1 MTFTLS
7 SARCKLSIKI
17 NVGDCFTFNYCC
29 WVRFI
34 WNPRVSCHRDS
45 GVNKMYTNG
54 WWMVTLTSEFFS
66 RKYISC
72 FCPHHLRKWSL
83 ILNQFHTRLIEF
95 VFMKKRDRKKYK
107 FLWLLLLLRLFLR
120 FVIILGPSQFQRS
133 RQQQERL
140 LLLPILLLDWNHS
153 ISDKPIFLLLL
164 LHFLK
169 SSVCLFYN
177 VFLFC
182 CTHPVPSSA
191 VHFVGL
197 AWQEHNRTLPRPNKF
212 QWQ

>member
-1 MTFTLS
+1 MVNGDSDFRIIFTKIYIMFLS
-7 SARCKLSIKI
+7 SSFTKMVAYLESIPHTSHRI
-17 NVGDCFTFNYCC
+17 
-29 WVRFI
+29 RFYEEER
-34 WNPRVSCHRDS
+34 P
-45 GVNKMYTNG
+45 
-54 WWMVTLTSEFFS
+54 
-66 RKYISC
+66 
-72 FCPHHLRKWSL
+72 
-83 ILNQFHTRLIEF
+83 
-95 VFMKKRDRKKYK
+95 KKYK
-107 FLWLLLLLRLFLR
+107 FLWLLLLLHLFLR
-120 FVIILGPSQFQRS
+120 FVIFLGPSQFQRS
-133 RQQQERL
+133 RQQQQERL

-164 LHFLK
+164 HFLK

-182 CTHPVPSSA
+182 CTHPVPSSV